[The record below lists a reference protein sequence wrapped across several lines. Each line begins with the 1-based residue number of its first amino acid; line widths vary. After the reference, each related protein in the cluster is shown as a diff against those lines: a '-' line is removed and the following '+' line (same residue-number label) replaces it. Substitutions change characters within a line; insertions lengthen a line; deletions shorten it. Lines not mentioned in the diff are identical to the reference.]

1 MFIRISLCR
10 LNMIRADRVNELYY
24 AKRSA
29 PTSSQFI
36 GHYHFTDQQG
46 RQYMI
51 ARHGQSLDRLRY
63 KITESHTP
71 PSCVVNTHGYVLLYV
86 RLPSTRSIPPPR
98 WFSHQEVGQSIILT
112 DVLTLNEYR
121 VTLMSTDRPD
131 HNSATGSIYIDQDQ
145 LTPSLC
151 NTILNR

>member
-1 MFIRISLCR
+1 
-10 LNMIRADRVNELYY
+10 MIRADRVNELYY

-36 GHYHFTDQQG
+36 GQYHFTDEHG

-51 ARHGQSLDRLRY
+51 ARHGQALNRLRF
-63 KITESHTP
+63 KQGKTDRERR
-71 PSCVVNTHGYVLLYV
+71 PSCVINTHDYILLYV
-86 RLPSTRSIPPPR
+86 RLPSTRNTTPPR
-98 WFSHQEVGQSIILT
+98 WFTNKEISHSIILT

-121 VTLMSTDRPD
+121 VTLMSSDRPD
-131 HNSATGSIYIDQDQ
+131 HKSATGSIFIDQDQ

-151 NTILNR
+151 DTILNR